1 MENGT
6 QIKYEY
12 IEWLSPEEMHQ
23 ATLSWI
29 SELNFIRD
37 EQRFLDTLVKSHTLQ
52 LTETEIFGK
61 SRELVGEIVKAEK
74 EVVTLMKKVQSHENL
89 LEIMVDDIDQGKM
102 EKAYRDTHRELTAL
116 VNGYLAD
123 YMKLKKRL
131 FALLGKVLKKEKQK
145 RLLS

>member
-29 SELNFIRD
+29 SELNFTRD

-52 LTETEIFGK
+52 LTEAEIFGK

-89 LEIMVDDIDQGKM
+89 LEIMVDDIDQVKM
-102 EKAYRDTHRELTAL
+102 EKAYRDTHRELTIL
-116 VNGYLAD
+116 VNDYLSD

-145 RLLS
+145 RLLN

>member
-6 QIKYEY
+6 QKKYEY

-29 SELNFIRD
+29 SELNFTRD

-52 LTETEIFGK
+52 LTEAEIFGK
-61 SRELVGEIVKAEK
+61 SRELVGEILKAEK
-74 EVVTLMKKVQSHENL
+74 EVITLMKKVQSHENL
-89 LEIMVDDIDQGKM
+89 LEIMVDDIDQVKM
-102 EKAYRDTHRELTAL
+102 EKAYRDTHRELTIL
-116 VNGYLAD
+116 VNGYLTD

>member
-29 SELNFIRD
+29 SELNFTRD

-52 LTETEIFGK
+52 LTEAEIFGK
-61 SRELVGEIVKAEK
+61 SRELVGEIVKTEK

-89 LEIMVDDIDQGKM
+89 LEIMVDDIDQVKM
-102 EKAYRDTHRELTAL
+102 EEAYRDTHRELTIL
-116 VNGYLAD
+116 VNDYLSD

-145 RLLS
+145 RLLN

>member
-29 SELNFIRD
+29 SELNFTRD

-52 LTETEIFGK
+52 LTEAEIFGK
-61 SRELVGEIVKAEK
+61 SRELVGEIVKTEK

-89 LEIMVDDIDQGKM
+89 LEIMVDDIDQVKM
-102 EKAYRDTHRELTAL
+102 EKAYRDTHRELTIL
-116 VNGYLAD
+116 VNDYLSD

-145 RLLS
+145 RLLN